1 MKRFV
6 GVALLLISLG
16 IFWACGSQTN
26 KLDEKAQKAEKEV
39 LSYWNE
45 LHKEKREEEH
55 GSTFEGKLTEKDVE
69 KVYYSGKD
77 FNEYVFVTKVQLYS
91 DPQLKEKE
99 NEITN
104 YYMYKNGDSN
114 VISDKEFEQLIKD
127 KSNHFE
133 KIYDVE
139 S

>member
-16 IFWACGSQTN
+16 IFGACGSN
-26 KLDEKAQKAEKEV
+26 KLDENAQKAEKEV

-45 LHKEKREEEH
+45 LRKEYRDEDRDF
-55 GSTFEGKLTEKDVE
+55 TFEGDLTEKDV
-69 KVYYSGKD
+69 KKAYYSGED
-77 FNEYVFVTKVQLYS
+77 FNEYIFITKEQLYS
-91 DPQLKEKE
+91 DPQLKKKKS
-99 NEITN
+99 EIAR
-104 YYMYKNGDSN
+104 YYLYKDGGSN
-114 VISDKEFEQLIKD
+114 LISDKEFEQLIKD

>member
-16 IFWACGSQTN
+16 IFGACGSQTN

-39 LSYWNE
+39 LKYFNE
-45 LHKEKREEEH
+45 IYKENREEENA
-55 GSTFEGKLTEKDVE
+55 SIYEGDLTEKDVE
-69 KVYYSGKD
+69 KVYYSGED
-77 FNEYVFVTKVQLYS
+77 FSEYIFIVEKQLYS

-99 NEITN
+99 NKVTD
-104 YYMYKNGDSN
+104 YYMYKNSKPHL
-114 VISDKEFEQLIKD
+114 ISDKEFEQLIKD

-133 KIYDVE
+133 KIYDVK

>member
-16 IFWACGSQTN
+16 IFGACGSQTN

-39 LSYWNE
+39 LNYFNE
-45 LHKEKREEEH
+45 IYKENREEENA
-55 GSTFEGKLTEKDVE
+55 SIYEGDLTEKDVE
-69 KVYYSGKD
+69 KVYYSGED
-77 FNEYVFVTKVQLYS
+77 FSEYIFVVEKQLYS

-99 NEITN
+99 NKVTD
-104 YYMYKNGDSN
+104 YYMYKNSKPHL
-114 VISDKEFEQLIKD
+114 ISDKEFEQLIKD

-133 KIYDVE
+133 KIYDVK

>member
-16 IFWACGSQTN
+16 IFGACGSQTN

-39 LSYWNE
+39 LNYFNE
-45 LHKEKREEEH
+45 IYKENREEENA
-55 GSTFEGKLTEKDVE
+55 SIYEGDLTEKDVE
-69 KVYYSGKD
+69 KVYCSGED
-77 FNEYVFVTKVQLYS
+77 FSEYIFIVEKQLYS

-99 NEITN
+99 NKVTD
-104 YYMYKNGDSN
+104 YYMYKNSKPHL
-114 VISDKEFEQLIKD
+114 ISDKEFEQLIKD

>member
-16 IFWACGSQTN
+16 IFGACGSQTN

-39 LSYWNE
+39 LSYFNE
-45 LHKEKREEEH
+45 MYKEDREEEH
-55 GSTFEGKLTEKDVE
+55 GSTFEGDLTEKDVK
-69 KVYYSGKD
+69 KVYYSGED
-77 FNEYVFVTKVQLYS
+77 FNEYIFVTKEQLYS

-99 NEITN
+99 NKITS
-104 YYMYKNGDSN
+104 YYMYKNGKPHF
-114 VISDKEFEQLIKD
+114 ISDKEFEQLIKD

>member
-16 IFWACGSQTN
+16 IFGACGSQTN

-39 LSYWNE
+39 LNYFNE
-45 LHKEKREEEH
+45 IYKENREEENA
-55 GSTFEGKLTEKDVE
+55 SIYEGDLTEKDVE
-69 KVYYSGKD
+69 KVYYSGED
-77 FNEYVFVTKVQLYS
+77 FSEYIFVIEKQLYS

-99 NEITN
+99 NKVTD
-104 YYMYKNGDSN
+104 YYMYKNSKPHL
-114 VISDKEFEQLIKD
+114 ISDKEFEQLIKD

-133 KIYDVE
+133 KIYDVK

>member
-16 IFWACGSQTN
+16 IFGACGSQTN

-39 LSYWNE
+39 LNYFNE
-45 LHKEKREEEH
+45 MYKENREEENA
-55 GSTFEGKLTEKDVE
+55 SIYEGDLTEKDVE
-69 KVYYSGKD
+69 KVYYSGED
-77 FNEYVFVTKVQLYS
+77 FNEYIFVVEKQLYS

-99 NEITN
+99 NKVTD
-104 YYMYKNGDSN
+104 YYMYKNSKPHL
-114 VISDKEFEQLIKD
+114 ISDKEFEQLIKD

-133 KIYDVE
+133 KIYQE
-139 S
+139 

>member
-16 IFWACGSQTN
+16 IFGACGSQTN
-26 KLDEKAQKAEKEV
+26 KLDDKAQKAEKEV
-39 LSYWNE
+39 LNYFNE
-45 LHKEKREEEH
+45 IYKENREEENA
-55 GSTFEGKLTEKDVE
+55 SIYEGDLTEKDVE
-69 KVYYSGKD
+69 KVYYSGED
-77 FNEYVFVTKVQLYS
+77 FSEYIFVVEKQLYS

-99 NEITN
+99 NKVTD
-104 YYMYKNGDSN
+104 YYMYKNSKPHL
-114 VISDKEFEQLIKD
+114 ISDKEFEQLIKD

-133 KIYDVE
+133 KIYDVK

>member
-16 IFWACGSQTN
+16 IFGACGSQTN

-39 LSYWNE
+39 LNYFNE
-45 LHKEKREEEH
+45 IYKENREGENA
-55 GSTFEGKLTEKDVE
+55 SIYEGNLTEKDVE
-69 KVYYSGKD
+69 KVYYSGED
-77 FNEYVFVTKVQLYS
+77 FSEYIFVVEKQLYS

-99 NEITN
+99 NKVTD
-104 YYMYKNGDSN
+104 YYMYKNSKSHL
-114 VISDKEFEQLIKD
+114 ISDKEFEQLIKD

-133 KIYDVE
+133 K
-139 S
+139 